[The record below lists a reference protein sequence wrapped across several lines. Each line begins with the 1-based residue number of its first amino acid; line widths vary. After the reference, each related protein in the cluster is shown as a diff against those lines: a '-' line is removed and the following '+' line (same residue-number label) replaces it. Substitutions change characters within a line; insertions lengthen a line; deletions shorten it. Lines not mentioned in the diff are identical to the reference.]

1 MREDGMDRAPE
12 KVVVVGAG
20 VVGLSTA
27 WFLREHGVE
36 VSVVDR
42 RAVAAG
48 ASWGNAGYVSPGF
61 TVPLPEPGVLRYG
74 DRKSVV

>member
-42 RAVAAG
+42 RAVAA
-48 ASWGNAGYVSPGF
+48 
-61 TVPLPEPGVLRYG
+61 